1 MEQTRDFWIVP
12 NVRWSEGEPYHFD
25 GYLADRVGADLAT
38 ELVQFVR
45 GNPAAWVD
53 LVLPVLRENMWWI
66 RNRRWSGRSSTQGE
80 IGRFF
85 DCMELA
91 AWAGIAARDME
102 MLLRC
107 LMARCVCDGC
117 DLSSGQR
124 WLAGGIRAGP
134 KDLPASEVLRFGK
147 LSH

>member
-12 NVRWSEGEPYHFD
+12 TVQWAEDEVYHLE
-25 GYLADRVGADLAT
+25 GYLADRVGVKLAT
-38 ELVQFVR
+38 ELRQRVS
-45 GNPAAWVD
+45 GSPAAWVE
-53 LVLPVLRENMWWI
+53 LALPVLRENMWWI

-91 AWAGIAARDME
+91 AWAGIAGRDME
-102 MLLRC
+102 ALLRC

-117 DLSSGQR
+117 DLSSGER
-124 WLAGGIRAGP
+124 WLPGGIRSGP
-134 KDLPASEVLRFGK
+134 EDLPASEVLRFGK
-147 LSH
+147 LWH